1 MDSAQIIGIALFLG
15 AIGVLL
21 LTAFL
26 QSNVVICKPNEIVI
40 TSGSQR
46 KGAVGQTVGYRIPPE
61 HCHLFDESGKAFA
74 RPPQA
79 ATAMKVGANQEAP
92 VIFAERAAARVTH

>member
-1 MDSAQIIGIALFLG
+1 MPGTDV
-15 AIGVLL
+15 GVLAG
-21 LTAFL
+21 TARL
-26 QSNVVICKPNEIVI
+26 
-40 TSGSQR
+40 
-46 KGAVGQTVGYRIPPE
+46 AVGQTVGYRIPPE